1 MNLVISGA
9 GGRMGRAI
17 ALQAKNSGITV
28 TAGIE
33 LLPLTAD
40 FPVFRHAADLPERP
54 DLIIDVS
61 NPSAL
66 SELIEY
72 SGENK
77 VPVIFCTTGYS
88 EEQIAAIGKLSE
100 TVPVFRSANMSL
112 GINVLCALVK
122 KAAEALQGYDVE
134 ILEMHHNKKLDAPSG
149 TANMLLEAVESSDP
163 GKYPVYDRHTVR
175 KMRDS
180 REIGIHSLRGG
191 TVVGEHS
198 VIFAGPNE
206 VVTLTHKAE
215 SREAFAAGAIRAAQF
230 MMTVQEPGLY
240 DMNSVIG
247 SAL

>member
-1 MNLVISGA
+1 MNLGISGA
-9 GGRMGRAI
+9 GGRLGRAI
-17 ALQAKNSGITV
+17 ALQAKSSGISV
-28 TAGIE
+28 AAGVE
-33 LLPLTAD
+33 LLPFAAD
-40 FPVFRHAADLPERP
+40 FPVFRHIGELPERP

-66 SELIEY
+66 SELIGY
-72 SGENK
+72 SREHK
-77 VPVIFCTTGYS
+77 VPIIFCTTGYS
-88 EEQIAAIGKLSE
+88 DEQIAEIGNLSV

-112 GINVLCALVK
+112 GINVLCSLVK

-163 GKYPVYDRHTVR
+163 DKYPVYDRHTVR

-215 SREAFAAGAIRAAQF
+215 SREAFAAGAIRAALF
-230 MMTVQEPGLY
+230 MATVREPGLY
-240 DMNSVIG
+240 DMNSVINA
-247 SAL
+247 AL